1 MSNADTCLF
10 CGEIIPEGLQ
20 VCPSCE
26 KEEPAMGSRNNP
38 FFNSE
43 GYADP
48 TAYNALK
55 AIQQEENAALDGKV
69 NFLIKVIKFI
79 ATEAGFDITNRIEL
93 RDRKTGREFK

>member
-1 MSNADTCLF
+1 M
-10 CGEIIPEGLQ
+10 PQ
-20 VCPSCE
+20 
-26 KEEPAMGSRNNP
+26 MGNRNNP
-38 FFNSE
+38 YCNNE

-55 AIQQEENAALDGKV
+55 PIIREDAALEGKV

-93 RDRKTGREFK
+93 QDCKTGRVFK

>member
-1 MSNADTCLF
+1 
-10 CGEIIPEGLQ
+10 
-20 VCPSCE
+20 
-26 KEEPAMGSRNNP
+26 MGSKNNP
-38 FFNSE
+38 YFNSE

-48 TAYNALK
+48 TAYHALK

>member
-10 CGEIIPEGLQ
+10 CGEIIPEGRQ

-38 FFNSE
+38 YFNSE

-48 TAYNALK
+48 TAYHALK